1 MLQEDD
7 RTRNGRILGVGISPV
22 SVSMSMDL
30 RSMDMLAKN
39 EHEIKIRVL
48 AAGLKVFKMARQTLA
63 GVLVYCSRL
72 YIQWFK
78 RFIE

>member
-7 RTRNGRILGVGISPV
+7 RTRNGRILGVGVSPV

-39 EHEIKIRVL
+39 EHKINVKVL
-48 AAGLKVFKMARQTLA
+48 AARVK
-63 GVLVYCSRL
+63 S
-72 YIQWFK
+72 I
-78 RFIE
+78 